1 MYAIGIDIGTTS
13 ICGVLVDID
22 TGKIVESRTELS
34 NAFVFTENPW
44 EKIQNTEKVISL
56 AMDILEDFLEYPIR
70 AIGLTGQ
77 MHGIVYVDKDGKA
90 VSPLYTWQDTRGNQP
105 YNNSTYAEHLGS
117 FAGYGNVTDF
127 YNRENGLR
135 PAEAVAHCTIMDY
148 LGMVLCG
155 LKKPL
160 IHTTNAASLGCFDLK
175 TKSFS
180 YDVAADISD
189 SFEILGTYKGIPVSV
204 AIGDNQAS
212 VFSTLADERDVLLN
226 VGTGSQVS
234 VVSDAVKVGE
244 NIEARPYFDGK
255 YLLVGAALC
264 GGRAYGMLKDFYAAF
279 LRAAGASGITDA
291 TRMSGTADIYAVMNK
306 LMADHTECVQDF
318 LKVDTRF
325 AGTRKQPDL
334 CGNISGITVNNF
346 TPANLTYGFL
356 DGMMEELY
364 VMYEQMGVHTINLVG
379 SGNGIRKNQ
388 ILVKIAENKFGGSLR
403 IPAHTEEA
411 AYGASLFGLVACGV
425 FESAKQAQALI
436 RYEGV

>member
-234 VVSDAVKVGE
+234 VVSDVIKVGE

-264 GGRAYGMLKDFYAAF
+264 GGRAYEMLKDFYAEF
-279 LRAAGASGITDA
+279 LKAAGISGMTDA
-291 TRMSGTADIYAVMNK
+291 ADIYGVMNK
-306 LMADHTECVQDF
+306 LMADHTESVQDF

-325 AGTRKQPDL
+325 AGTRKQPEL
-334 CGNISGITVNNF
+334 CGSISGITVNNF

-364 VMYEQMGVHTINLVG
+364 VMYEQMDERRINLVG
-379 SGNGIRKNQ
+379 SGNGIRKNEV
-388 ILVKIAENKFGGSLR
+388 LVKIAENKFGGYLR
-403 IPAHTEEA
+403 IPTHTEEA
-411 AYGASLFGLVACGV
+411 AYGAALFGLVACGA
-425 FESAKQAQALI
+425 FESAKQAQRLI
-436 RYEGV
+436 RYEGVR

>member
-13 ICGVLVDID
+13 VCGVVLDVN
-22 TGKIVESRTELS
+22 TGKVIKSRTEMS
-34 NAFVFTENPW
+34 DAFIPTKNSW
-44 EKIQNTEKVISL
+44 EKIQDTEKIVSI
-56 AMDILEDFLEYPIR
+56 AMEILESFAEYP
-70 AIGLTGQ
+70 AEVIGLTGQ
-77 MHGIVYVDKDGKA
+77 MHGIVYVNAEGKA
-90 VSPLYTWQDTRGNQP
+90 VSPLYTWQDGRGNL
-105 YNNSTYAEHLGS
+105 YYGETTYAEHLGS
-117 FAGYGNVTDF
+117 YAGYGNVTDF

-135 PAEAVAHCTIMDY
+135 PAEAVGHCTIMDY

-175 TKSFS
+175 TKTFS
-180 YDVAADISD
+180 YDVTADISD
-189 SFEILGTYKGIPVSV
+189 RFEILGTYKGIPVSI

-234 VVSDAVKVGE
+234 VVSDSIKTGE

-264 GGRAYGMLKDFYAAF
+264 GGRAYGMLKDFYAEF
-279 LRAAGASGITDA
+279 LRAAGAPSVA
-291 TRMSGTADIYAVMNK
+291 ASKQVDIYAVMNH
-306 LMADHTECVQDF
+306 LVEERMRSEQAPLV
-318 LKVDTRF
+318 VDTRF

-334 CGNISGITVNNF
+334 CGQISGITENNF
-346 TPANLTYGFL
+346 TPANLTYGVL

-364 VMYEQMGVHTINLVG
+364 VMYDQMGEKRCNLVG
-379 SGNGIRKNQ
+379 SGNGIRKNEA
-388 ILVKIAENKFGGSLR
+388 LVRIAENKFGGSLQ
-403 IPAHTEEA
+403 IPGHTEEA
-411 AYGASLFGLVACGV
+411 AYGAALFGLVACGV

-436 RYEGV
+436 KYEGVG